1 MRIYAFKDEYAEQT
15 FFCEPDNY
23 RLVMPQRERLRSGPL
38 VYVPRE
44 RPQPEA
50 VNPAKK
56 PFSGSGLP

>member
-38 VYVPRE
+38 VYVP
-44 RPQPEA
+44 PGTA
-50 VNPAKK
+50 TA
-56 PFSGSGLP
+56 